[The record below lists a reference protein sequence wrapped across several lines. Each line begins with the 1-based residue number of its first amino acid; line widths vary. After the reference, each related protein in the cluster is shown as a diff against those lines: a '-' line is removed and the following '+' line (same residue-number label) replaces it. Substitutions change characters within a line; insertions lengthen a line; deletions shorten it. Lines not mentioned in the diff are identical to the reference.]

1 MTTRPRGI
9 TTSARRRGLAALATT
24 LVAVLLSASTAHAQT
39 PPPPPPP
46 PSPPPVGAV
55 VSTGL
60 VLTATP
66 TCALSDGTTTVTVT
80 ARDAPTGALTC
91 RFIDYAIALTFYE
104 AATLVATTSAAYVAA
119 DAAAAQQEASIGF
132 VPDEA
137 AATNQAR
144 PRSSSHRSPYDAVRD
159 VNAVP

>member
-9 TTSARRRGLAALATT
+9 TASARRRGLAALATT

-39 PPPPPPP
+39 PPPPPP